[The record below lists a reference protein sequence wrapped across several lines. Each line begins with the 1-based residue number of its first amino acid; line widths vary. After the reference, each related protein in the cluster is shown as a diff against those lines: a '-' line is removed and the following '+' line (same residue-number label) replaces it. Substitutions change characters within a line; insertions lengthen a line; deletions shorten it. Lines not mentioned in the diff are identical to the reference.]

1 MNMAQPVHLTVLVA
15 DDEPDLC
22 EITRRILTRAGMTVV
37 PAVGYREALRVAADF
52 TGEIHLLLTDLRMPG
67 GSGAELVERL
77 RADRP
82 DLRVLYMSGLP
93 KHHPT
98 VLELGP
104 KAAVLEKPFTG
115 PELLSAVNAVLPA
128 AASR

>member
-1 MNMAQPVHLTVLVA
+1 MAQPVHLTVLVA
-15 DDEPDLC
+15 DDEPDIC
-22 EITRRILTRAGMTVV
+22 EITRRILTRVGMTVV
-37 PAVGYREALRVAADF
+37 PATGYREALRMAADH

-67 GSGAELVERL
+67 GSGQQLVDRL

-93 KHHPT
+93 KHHPS

-104 KAAVLEKPFTG
+104 KATVVEKPFTG
-115 PELLSAVNAVLPA
+115 PELLSAVNAVAPA
-128 AASR
+128 TAGR